1 VDDMTTGGGADG
13 TLPSATPCIDALAD
27 VQFRIALR
35 GYNMPDV
42 DSFLNDLRV
51 EAESIANSLLEAL
64 DRIEELEAEL
74 RTARYELDIARR
86 GAPGLTRA
94 AEETGRFS
102 HLSARTS
109 SDRKAERL
117 FDDGLGLDL
126 DLPPRIEQFGD
137 HNHR

>member
-1 VDDMTTGGGADG
+1 MTTGGGADG

-86 GAPGLTRA
+86 G
-94 AEETGRFS
+94 
-102 HLSARTS
+102 HLASPEPPKRP
-109 SDRKAERL
+109 
-117 FDDGLGLDL
+117 DDFL
-126 DLPPRIEQFGD
+126 I
-137 HNHR
+137 